1 MLAVIKTLS
10 HFTGR
15 GHLAISPASFTL
27 THQSLSEED
36 IKKPMT
42 LFENNSRVPRPRY
55 YGLPDLCSHWSGV
68 GEVRSNI
75 RVGLKRL
82 QSVPLCANVQFHLFG
97 SSAIPPPA
105 AGGRK
110 LAPFPF
116 QIPLHISLYL
126 INLAIVGNRL
136 P

>member
-1 MLAVIKTLS
+1 MGIFS
-10 HFTGR
+10 HK
-15 GHLAISPASFTL
+15 PCPFTL

-36 IKKPMT
+36 IKEPMT
-42 LFENNSRVPRPRY
+42 LFENNTRVPRPRY
-55 YGLPDLCSHWSGV
+55 YGLPDLCCHWSGV
-68 GEVRSNI
+68 REVRSNI

-97 SSAIPPPA
+97 SSAIPPPT
-105 AGGRK
+105 AGERK

-126 INLAIVGNRL
+126 IKLAIVGNRL
-136 P
+136 C

>member
-1 MLAVIKTLS
+1 MLAVIKTLF
-10 HFTGR
+10 HFIGC
-15 GHLAISPASFTL
+15 GHIAISPASFTL
-27 THQSLSEED
+27 THQSS
-36 IKKPMT
+36 
-42 LFENNSRVPRPRY
+42 LFENNSGVPRPRY
-55 YGLPDLCSHWSGV
+55 HGLPDLCCHWSEE

-97 SSAIPPPA
+97 SSAIQPQA

-110 LAPFPF
+110 LALFPF

-136 P
+136 S

>member
-1 MLAVIKTLS
+1 MRARPFLGPISYILFKELVCAP
-10 HFTGR
+10 
-15 GHLAISPASFTL
+15 AI
-27 THQSLSEED
+27 
-36 IKKPMT
+36 
-42 LFENNSRVPRPRY
+42 LFRLGY
-55 YGLPDLCSHWSGV
+55 YGLPDLCYHWSGV

-75 RVGLKRL
+75 RVGLRRL

-97 SSAIPPPA
+97 SSAIQPQA

-126 INLAIVGNRL
+126 INLAIAGNRL
-136 P
+136 S

>member
-1 MLAVIKTLS
+1 
-10 HFTGR
+10 
-15 GHLAISPASFTL
+15 
-27 THQSLSEED
+27 
-36 IKKPMT
+36 MT

-55 YGLPDLCSHWSGV
+55 YGLPDLYCHWSGV

-75 RVGLKRL
+75 HVGLKRL

-97 SSAIPPPA
+97 SSAIPPQA

-116 QIPLHISLYL
+116 QIPFTYI
-126 INLAIVGNRL
+126 AILNQAIVAVVGNRL
-136 P
+136 S